1 MIGEMTKEKLN
12 VLFDAKILLNY
23 KDKGSSRSGIFSFTY
38 NVFKEFLKREDVNIV
53 LWTETKNLYA
63 LSLLKRELFPE
74 ARLFYDLPK
83 KYEKIF
89 KLKYSLD
96 CLWTANLARPFVRK
110 PIALC
115 RLIYENVLNTFF
127 LKKQNKKINSYDFFF
142 ESFETP
148 PKIVRKSSQIR
159 CCSVL
164 HDAIPFL
171 FSYMGESFKQGIWKQ
186 IELSHPRD
194 IFFCVSE
201 NTKQDYC
208 RLFSKLGDENTKAL
222 HLAANLNFR
231 PVKNDNERFQVLT
244 KYRVPHKRYIF
255 SLCTLEPRKNL
266 VRAVRCFM
274 RFVQKNHI
282 EDLVWVMGGG
292 HWDSFV
298 KELQKNGV
306 AWDPKYIVQAGYID
320 DEDLPV
326 LYSNAEWFVYTSQY
340 EGFGLPPLEAM
351 QCGCPVVTS
360 NNSSLPEVVGDAGIM
375 IDWDSD
381 EQHIKAYE
389 QYYFN
394 EELRKENSRKGL
406 ERAKRFSWEK
416 TVDEMVK
423 VMKKELF
430 SYDS

>member
-1 MIGEMTKEKLN
+1 MTKEKLN
-12 VLFDAKILLNY
+12 ILFDAKILLNY
-23 KDKGSSRSGIFSFTY
+23 KDNGSSRSGIFSFTY
-38 NVFKEFLKREDVNIV
+38 NVFKEFLKREDVNVV
-53 LWTETKNLYA
+53 LWTEVKNLYA
-63 LSLLKRELFPE
+63 LNLLKRDLFPN

-96 CLWTANLARPFVRK
+96 CLWTANLARPFIRK

-115 RLIYENVLNTFF
+115 RLVYENLLNTFF
-127 LKKQNKKINSYDFFF
+127 LNNQNRKINSYDFFF
-142 ESFETP
+142 ESFENP
-148 PKIVRKSSQIR
+148 PKVVRINRQLK

-171 FSYMGESFKQGIWKQ
+171 FSYMGESFKKGIRKQ
-186 IELSHPRD
+186 IELSRSD
-194 IFFCVSE
+194 DLFFCDSE

-208 RLFSKLGDENTKAL
+208 RLFSKLNNKNAFAVL
-222 HLAANLNFR
+222 LAANADYK
-231 PVKNDNERFQVLT
+231 PVNEGCDCNRVLA
-244 KYRVPHKRYIF
+244 KYHVPQKRYIF

-274 RFVQKNHI
+274 TFVQKNHI
-282 EDLVWVMGGG
+282 EDLAWVMGGG
-292 HWDSFV
+292 HWDSFI
-298 KELQKNGV
+298 KELKKNGV
-306 AWDPKYIVQAGYID
+306 AWDSKYIVQAGYID
-320 DEDLPV
+320 DEDLPA

-351 QCGCPVVTS
+351 QCGCPVITS

-381 EQHIKAYE
+381 EQHIEAYE

-406 ERAKRFSWEK
+406 ERAKQFSWGK
-416 TVDEMVK
+416 TVDEMVN
-423 VMKKELF
+423 VMVLKGQTRAL
-430 SYDS
+430 

>member
-1 MIGEMTKEKLN
+1 MAKEKLN
-12 VLFDAKILLNY
+12 ILFDAKILLNY
-23 KDKGSSRSGIFSFTY
+23 KDKGSSRSGIFSFSY

-53 LWTETKNLYA
+53 LWAEVKNLYA
-63 LSLLKRELFPE
+63 LNLLKRDLFPN
-74 ARLFYDLPK
+74 AKLFYDLPK

-127 LKKQNKKINSYDFFF
+127 LKNQNKKMNFYDFFF
-142 ESFETP
+142 ESFENP
-148 PKIVRKSSQIR
+148 PKAVRKNSQIR

-171 FSYMGESFKQGIWKQ
+171 FSYMGESFKKGIRKQ
-186 IELSHPRD
+186 IELSRSND
-194 IFFCVSE
+194 LFFCVSE
-201 NTKQDYC
+201 NTKRDYC
-208 RLFSKLGDENTKAL
+208 RLFSKLNNKNAFAML
-222 HLAANLNFR
+222 LAANSSFR
-231 PVKNDNERFQVLT
+231 SLKDDGERFQVLT
-244 KYRVPHKRYIF
+244 KYHVPHKRYIF

-274 RFVQKNHI
+274 TFVQKNHI

-292 HWDSFV
+292 HWDSFI

-306 AWDPKYIVQAGYID
+306 SWDSKYIVQAGYID

-351 QCGCPVVTS
+351 QCGCPVITS

-381 EQHIKAYE
+381 EQHIEAYE
-389 QYYFN
+389 RYYFN

-406 ERAKRFSWEK
+406 DRAKQFSWEK
-416 TVDEMVK
+416 TVDEMIYF
-423 VMKKELF
+423 MKLSLAK
-430 SYDS
+430 